1 MQWRDE
7 GFIIGVRRHG
17 ESSALLEIMTR
28 AHGRHMG
35 LVRGG
40 AGRAIRA
47 ALQPG
52 NDVDAL
58 WRARLDDQLG
68 TFVVEP
74 LRARAASLIDHSHAL
89 HGVGHLC
96 ALLRLLPERDPHPE
110 IFEMARAIAE
120 VLVIRERAPALL
132 AHFEIALLGAL
143 GFGLDLDACAL
154 TGAREDLAYVSP
166 KSGRAVSREA
176 GAPWRAKLLAFPAFL
191 RAGPISPSPSEEEL
205 AEAFRLTG
213 HFLRRDVF
221 DPRGAPLPHA
231 RELYLKAV
239 TTQTSRLAGAMRG

>member
-1 MQWRDE
+1 MKTCSAKNSGPMQWRDE

-17 ESSALLEIMTR
+17 ESSALLEVMTR
-28 AHGRHMG
+28 THGRHLG

-96 ALLRLLPERDPHPE
+96 ALLRLLPERDPHSE
-110 IFEMARAIAE
+110 IFEMTRAIAE
-120 VLVIRERAPALL
+120 VLLIKERAPALL
-132 AHFEIALLGAL
+132 AHFEIALLGA
-143 GFGLDLDACAL
+143 GLRPRSRRLRAHRRARRSRLCVAEERTRRVARGRRAL
-154 TGAREDLAYVSP
+154 
-166 KSGRAVSREA
+166 A
-176 GAPWRAKLLAFPAFL
+176 GELLAFPAFL
-191 RAGPISPSPSEEEL
+191 QAGPSAPSPSGEEL

-221 DPRGAPLPHA
+221 EPRGAPC
-231 RELYLKAV
+231 R
-239 TTQTSRLAGAMRG
+239 MRASSISKP